1 MTKNA
6 LFVALALAL
15 LLLSSSVSVL
25 VPMHP
30 FVPSL
35 LLPMVLYLGVTPD
48 VSLVRGSALAFTLGI
63 LADEV
68 TGAPLGLDTFIFVAA
83 FLLTRVAGLRLLLR
97 GVPFQIVATSGIAAI
112 AAGAMLAL
120 CAIFEQPEAFPLLMP
135 PSGPL
140 GAVAS
145 LVWGDDEP
153 LVGRA
158 VDIVTLVLAT
168 GLATGALSPLVYAAV
183 RRVESVTVSARRGA
197 TDAAGASS

>member
-15 LLLSSSVSVL
+15 LLVQSSVSVL

-48 VSLVRGSALAFTLGI
+48 VSLVRGSALAFTVGI

-68 TGAPLGLDTFIFVAA
+68 TGAPLGLDTFLFVAA

-97 GVPFQIVATSGIAAI
+97 GVPFQIVATSGIASI

-135 PSGPL
+135 PAGPL

-158 VDIVTLVLAT
+158 VDIVTRVLAT
-168 GLATGALSPLVYAAV
+168 ALATGALSPLVYAAV